1 MWPLEPL
8 PDQCGLG
15 AALQCSKGF
24 KNYDSKGQLG
34 VDLGLSWGY
43 SGITSGVF

>member
-15 AALQCSKGF
+15 AEGF
-24 KNYDSKGQLG
+24 KNYDSKGQFG